1 MKAIR
6 RILLGATILLGIAT
20 LASCSDSDKMFGVWE
35 TSNPSAVTPTLEGT
49 VSTIEVTTIEF
60 IKGSDKKSGPVKLT
74 SRYELTLPADSTGL
88 THNST
93 VSATIGGTWIRED
106 DSDDE
111 FFLTF
116 DRNSLDVSAISAPEL
131 GPATERFLQNLSKFS
146 KIDDLEVNKDKT
158 MMTFENS
165 ANQKY
170 VFKRLK

>member
-35 TSNPSAVTPTLEGT
+35 TSNPSAVTPTLEET

-131 GPATERFLQNLSKFS
+131 GPVTERFLQNLSKFS